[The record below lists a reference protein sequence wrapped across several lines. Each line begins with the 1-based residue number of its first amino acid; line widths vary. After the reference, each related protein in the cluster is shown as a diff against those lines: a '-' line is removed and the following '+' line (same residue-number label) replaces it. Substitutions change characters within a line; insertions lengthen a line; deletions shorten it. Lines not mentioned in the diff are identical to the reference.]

1 VSQSCGSVLVESN
14 VAPRSCDCHAHRF
27 GNAGDQPDREPRYP
41 SDMSDAEWA
50 VVRDAMPVP
59 AWMNGKGGQP
69 EGYCHRQMLD
79 AVRYLVAGGITWRAM
94 PGDFPVWDRVY
105 AFARR
110 WGAQGLLAELHDRLR
125 GLVREDA
132 GRDPEPTAAIVD
144 SQSVR
149 AAATIPASSRG
160 YDAGKKVPGR
170 KRHIMV
176 DCLGLLLVVM
186 VTTASVHDSNAAV
199 DLLER
204 LRRRFKKITLVWAD
218 GGYAGRLVTWAKE
231 KLQLTVQIV
240 KRSDDAAG
248 FVVLPRR
255 WCVERTFAWLFRS
268 RRLVRDYETLPAV
281 HEQMVLWSMTMLM
294 SRRLARLRA

>member
-1 VSQSCGSVLVESN
+1 VTASLTGSGTRATIQSES
-14 VAPRSCDCHAHRF
+14 
-27 GNAGDQPDREPRYP
+27 PRYP
-41 SDMSDAEWA
+41 LDMSDTGWA
-50 VVRDAMPVP
+50 VVRDAMRVP
-59 AWMNGKGGQP
+59 AWMNGRGGQP

-79 AVRYLVAGGITWRAM
+79 AVRYLVADGITWRAM

-110 WGAQGLLAELHDRLR
+110 WGATGLLAELHDRLR
-125 GLVREDA
+125 GQVREDA
-132 GRDPEPTAAIVD
+132 GRDPQPTAAIID

-149 AAATIPASSRG
+149 AAANVPASSRG

-170 KRHIMV
+170 KRHIVV
-176 DCLGLLLVVM
+176 DCLGLLLAVM
-186 VTTASVHDSNAAV
+186 VTTASVQDRHAAAP
-199 DLLER
+199 LLKHVRER
-204 LRRRFKKITLVWAD
+204 HRKIVLVWAD

-240 KRSDDAAG
+240 KRSDDVAG

-294 SRRLARLRA
+294 SRRLARWRA

>member
-1 VSQSCGSVLVESN
+1 M
-14 VAPRSCDCHAHRF
+14 R
-27 GNAGDQPDREPRYP
+27 
-41 SDMSDAEWA
+41 
-50 VVRDAMPVP
+50 
-59 AWMNGKGGQP
+59 
-69 EGYCHRQMLD
+69 
-79 AVRYLVAGGITWRAM
+79 T
-94 PGDFPVWDRVY
+94 
-105 AFARR
+105 
-110 WGAQGLLAELHDRLR
+110 
-125 GLVREDA
+125 A

-149 AAATIPASSRG
+149 AAATVPASSRG

-170 KRHIMV
+170 KRHIVV

-218 GGYAGRLVTWAKE
+218 GGYAGRLVTWAME
-231 KLQLTVQIV
+231 RPQLTLQIV

-268 RRLVRDYETLPAV
+268 RRLVRDCETLPAV

-294 SRRLARLRA
+294 SRRLARRRA

>member
-1 VSQSCGSVLVESN
+1 VSQSCGSAPVESN
-14 VAPRSCDCHAHRF
+14 SGARSCDCLAHRF
-27 GNAGDQPDREPRYP
+27 GNAGDHPDREPRYP

-110 WGAQGLLAELHDRLR
+110 WGATGLLAELHGRLR

-149 AAATIPASSRG
+149 AAATVPASSRG

-199 DLLER
+199 PLLEC
-204 LRRRFKKITLVWAD
+204 LRGRFKKITLVWAD

-231 KLQLTVQIV
+231 KLQLTVEIV
-240 KRSDDAAG
+240 KRSDDASG

-255 WCVERTFAWLFRS
+255 WCGKRTFAWLFRS

-281 HEQMVLWSMTMLM
+281 HERMVLWSMTMLM
-294 SRRLARLRA
+294 TRRLARRRA

>member
-1 VSQSCGSVLVESN
+1 
-14 VAPRSCDCHAHRF
+14 
-27 GNAGDQPDREPRYP
+27 
-41 SDMSDAEWA
+41 
-50 VVRDAMPVP
+50 MPVP

-69 EGYCHRQMLD
+69 ESYCHRQMLD

-105 AFARR
+105 ALARR

-125 GLVREDA
+125 GLVREEA

-149 AAATIPASSRG
+149 AAATVPASSRG

-170 KRHIMV
+170 KRHIVV
-176 DCLGLLLVVM
+176 DCLGLLLAVM
-186 VTTASVHDSNAAV
+186 VTTASVQDRHAAAP
-199 DLLER
+199 LLKR
-204 LRRRFKKITLVWAD
+204 VRDRHRKIVLVWAD
-218 GGYAGRLVTWAKE
+218 GGYAGRLVVWAKE
-231 KLQLTVQIV
+231 KLQLTMQIV
-240 KRSDDAAG
+240 KRSDDVSE

-281 HEQMVLWSMTMLM
+281 HERMVLWSMTILM
-294 SRRLARLRA
+294 SRRMARRRGCTGRGPARLPSRGPRGASSSTVPLPRWPGTAPARVRR

>member
-1 VSQSCGSVLVESN
+1 
-14 VAPRSCDCHAHRF
+14 
-27 GNAGDQPDREPRYP
+27 
-41 SDMSDAEWA
+41 MSDAEWA

-59 AWMNGKGGQP
+59 PWLEGRGGQP

-110 WGAQGLLAELHDRLR
+110 WGAKGLLTELHDRLR
-125 GLVREDA
+125 DLVREHA

-149 AAATIPASSRG
+149 AAATVPASSRG

-170 KRHIMV
+170 KRHIVV
-176 DCLGLLLVVM
+176 DCLGLLLTVM
-186 VTTASVHDSNAAV
+186 VTTASVQDRHAAV
-199 DLLER
+199 PLMKRVRDR
-204 LRRRFKKITLVWAD
+204 YKKVVLVWAD
-218 GGYAGRLVTWAKE
+218 GGYAGRLVAWARQ

-240 KRSDDAAG
+240 KRSDDVAG

-268 RRLVRDYETLPAV
+268 RRLVRDYATLPAV
-281 HEQMVLWSMTMLM
+281 HEQMVLWSMTLLM
-294 SRRLARLRA
+294 SRRLARRRA

>member
-1 VSQSCGSVLVESN
+1 MSQSCGSVPVPCNS
-14 VAPRSCDCHAHRF
+14 PTRSCDCLAHRF
-27 GNAGDQPDREPRYP
+27 GNAGDHPDREPRYP

-59 AWMNGKGGQP
+59 AWMIGRGGQP

-105 AFARR
+105 VFARR
-110 WGAQGLLAELHDRLR
+110 WGATGLLAELHDRLR
-125 GLVREDA
+125 GQVREDA
-132 GRDPEPTAAIVD
+132 GRDPQPTAAIID

-149 AAATIPASSRG
+149 AAANVPASSRG

-170 KRHIMV
+170 KGHIVV
-176 DCLGLLLVVM
+176 DCLGLLLAVM
-186 VTTASVHDSNAAV
+186 VTTASVQDRHAAAS
-199 DLLER
+199 LLKHVRER
-204 LRRRFKKITLVWAD
+204 HRKIVPVWAD
-218 GGYAGRLVTWAKE
+218 GGYAGRLVAWAKE

-240 KRSDDAAG
+240 KRSDDVAG

-255 WCVERTFAWLFRS
+255 WLRGADLRVVVPLA
-268 RRLVRDYETLPAV
+268 PAG
-281 HEQMVLWSMTMLM
+281 
-294 SRRLARLRA
+294 A